1 VFSVFKRGMHSVY
14 QHCGEQH
21 LHRYL
26 SEFEFR
32 YKRRTKLGWTDGM
45 RAVDA
50 VRGAAG
56 KRLTYPPLG

>member
-1 VFSVFKRGMHSVY
+1 MIGTY

-32 YKRRTKLGWTDGM
+32 YNRRTKLGWTDTQRVLAIAEGI
-45 RAVDA
+45 D
-50 VRGAAG
+50 G
-56 KRLTYPPLG
+56 KRLTYRRIG